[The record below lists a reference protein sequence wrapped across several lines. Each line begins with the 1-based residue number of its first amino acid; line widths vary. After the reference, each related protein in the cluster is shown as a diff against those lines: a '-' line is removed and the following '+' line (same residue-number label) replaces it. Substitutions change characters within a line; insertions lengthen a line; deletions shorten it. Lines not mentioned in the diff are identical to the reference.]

1 MLQNKT
7 TELSILKTDL
17 TNQDQL
23 LLKNSLYSEHHME
36 DSKYPHQLISCLIS
50 AYT

>member
-7 TELSILKTDL
+7 TELSMLKTDL
-17 TNQDQL
+17 TNQGQL

-36 DSKYPHQLISCLIS
+36 DSKYPPKLISCLIS